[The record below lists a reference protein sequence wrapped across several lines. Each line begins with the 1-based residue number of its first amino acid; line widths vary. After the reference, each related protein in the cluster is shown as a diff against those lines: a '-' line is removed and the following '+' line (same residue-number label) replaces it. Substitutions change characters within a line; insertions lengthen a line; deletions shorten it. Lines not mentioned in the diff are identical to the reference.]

1 VREALAKGELY
12 DGNYDDD
19 SGETV
24 NQHPCPMVL
33 VME

>member
-12 DGNYDDD
+12 DGHYDDD
-19 SGETV
+19 SGAIV